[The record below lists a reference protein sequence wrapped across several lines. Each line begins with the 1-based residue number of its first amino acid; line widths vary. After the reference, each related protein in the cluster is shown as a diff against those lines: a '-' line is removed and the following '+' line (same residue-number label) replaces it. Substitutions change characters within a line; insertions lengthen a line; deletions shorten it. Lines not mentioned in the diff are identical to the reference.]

1 MNTTKVGIFRL
12 QSPAPAFMSGYFFFW
27 NEFHIDIGRLTDII
41 VVRKE
46 GMNMTMQSMLREKNM
61 SMYRLSQISGVP
73 KTTVIDICSGKSDI
87 EGCTAKTVMQLSRAL
102 GCTMEELMQIDNARY
117 DLTTGLPKDEGYLEK
132 GLPAYLRK
140 SIAAM
145 QASWAIVD
153 RGGKD
158 LHWDIY
164 WSELNA
170 DINSAETEQ
179 EISSDQAWYLRR
191 KYLRMEKD
199 DNT

>member
-1 MNTTKVGIFRL
+1 MNLLIIPTTHPGIYVGVF
-12 QSPAPAFMSGYFFFW
+12 SF
-27 NEFHIDIGRLTDII
+27 GRNYILTDGRSTDII
-41 VVRKE
+41 EGKKE

-87 EGCTAKTVMQLSRAL
+87 EGCTAKTVLQLSRAL

-117 DLTTGLPKDEGYLEK
+117 DRTTGLPKDERYLEK
-132 GLPAYLRK
+132 GLPAYLQK

-145 QASWAIVD
+145 QASWAIID
-153 RGGKD
+153 GGGKD

-179 EISSDQAWYLRR
+179 EISDDQAWYLRR

-199 DNT
+199 DNV

>member
-1 MNTTKVGIFRL
+1 
-12 QSPAPAFMSGYFFFW
+12 
-27 NEFHIDIGRLTDII
+27 
-41 VVRKE
+41 
-46 GMNMTMQSMLREKNM
+46 MTIQSMLQERNI

-73 KTTVIDICSGKSDI
+73 KTTVIDICSGKSNI

-102 GCTMEELMQIDNARY
+102 GCTMEELMMIDNARY
-117 DLTTGLPKDEGYLEK
+117 DRMTGLPKDESYLEK
-132 GLPAYLRK
+132 GLPAYLQR
-140 SIAAM
+140 SVAAM
-145 QASWAIVD
+145 QESWAIMD
-153 RGGKD
+153 SGKKD

-179 EISSDQAWYLRR
+179 EISGDQAWYLRR

-199 DNT
+199 DNI